1 VAAGLLVWVAVADV
15 ASVAPLNR
23 DPARLKPG
31 VFLYATPRMGD
42 GRFRE
47 TVILILEHGDE
58 GSIGVVVNQPSD
70 TALRKAMPSVP
81 EAIRS
86 ELPVYWGGPVQPQDF
101 LVLLR
106 DPGTGLRAKRVLA
119 GVFLTANLEDLRSA
133 LAEPRPDRGVR
144 VYAGYAGWSR
154 GQLAMEIRR
163 GQWVLDDADA
173 ASVFA
178 ADPTLLWEKVH
189 AILAQ
194 SEARVRPAGRVRL
207 AAD

>member
-1 VAAGLLVWVAVADV
+1 MAAGLLVWGAVAEV
-15 ASVAPLNR
+15 SSLAPLNR
-23 DPARLKPG
+23 DPSRIQPG

-47 TVILILEHGDE
+47 TVILILEHGEE

-70 TALRKAMPSVP
+70 TALRKALPNVL
-81 EAIRS
+81 EALRS
-86 ELPVYWGGPVQPQDF
+86 ELPVYWGGPVQPKDF

-106 DPGTGLRAKRVLA
+106 DPGASSRARRVLP
-119 GVFLTANLEDLRSA
+119 GVFLTANLDDLRTA

-178 ADPTLLWEKVH
+178 ADPTSLWEKVH

-194 SEARVRPAGRVRL
+194 REARGRPAGAVVRT
-207 AAD
+207 AD